1 MFRQTA
7 LRFLW
12 SRPLLYQAV
21 QKLRLRGNVFD
32 PNYDILFDGFP
43 RSGNTFGA
51 LMLAVSQQNRL
62 RVITHRHTPPPL
74 IRAIQMNKPACLT
87 LRRPLDAIVSWII
100 YTNRSPQSVIQY
112 YSDFYQ
118 ILLAHRSQFL
128 ILPFNVITGDFPLV
142 IQLINMRFGLDLDS
156 QFDLEACKSEVLE
169 RIDNKWKCRRG
180 IVNVYRVARP
190 HPLRDGRKE
199 TVRQALLHSRY
210 AGLLERCDGLYQT
223 YEDEFL
229 AGLNQSH
236 SLVPHEKRGRSY
248 LERLDRDVG
257 SDESSRGRCI
267 A

>member
-12 SRPLLYQAV
+12 NRPLLYQVV
-21 QKLRLRGNVFD
+21 QKLRFRGNVFSS
-32 PNYDILFDGFP
+32 NYDILFDGFP

-74 IRAIQMNKPACLT
+74 IHAIQLNKPACLT

-100 YTNRSPQSVIQY
+100 YTNRSSQSVIQY
-112 YSDFYQ
+112 YLDFYQ

-142 IQLINMRFGLDLDS
+142 IQLVNMRFGLDLDS

-169 RIDNKWKCRRG
+169 RIDNRWKCKRG
-180 IVNVYRVARP
+180 IVDASRVARP

-199 TVRQALLHSRY
+199 AVREALLHPRY
-210 AGLLERCDGLYQT
+210 AALLERCDDLYQM

-229 AGLNQSH
+229 ANLNQSH

-248 LERLDRDVG
+248 LEKLDQVVG
-257 SDESSRGRCI
+257 PDESSQGRCV